1 MKTDSLHILMQYAA
15 ARRRAAIPDR
25 DALERWREP
34 RILRHLDRV
43 RAASPFYRELWQGLD
58 TRDWR
63 RFPEIDK
70 KAMMEHFD
78 TLNTAGVRREE
89 AMELALEGER
99 TRDFTPEI
107 GGLTIGLSSG
117 TSGSRGLFLV
127 SRRERLAWTGT
138 ILQRVLPGPLLQ
150 GHRIAFFL
158 RADSNLYGSV
168 RSRRVAFEF
177 YDLLHPLERHVERLN
192 AQRPSVLA
200 APPSMLRL
208 LAGEVRSGRLRIA
221 PGHLVSM
228 AEVLDP
234 LDRRMIEESFGLRI
248 HQVYQCTEGF
258 LGASCSHG
266 TLHLNEDVVHIEK
279 EYVDAE
285 RKTFVPIVTDFVRF
299 SQPIVRYRLGDLLTE
314 SPVSCA
320 CGSPFTAIERI
331 EGRSDDLFVL
341 PAANGTGFV
350 TLFPDYVSRAI
361 IGASE
366 RVEAYRA
373 VLHAPDRLEI
383 ELDTA
388 AAAGTEA
395 RAQTE
400 SDVENAL
407 AALCARI
414 GAAMPETAFAPY
426 AFVPGAVKLR
436 RVQRRFAVNDRMEP
450 V

>member
-1 MKTDSLHILMQYAA
+1 MNTDSLHILMQYLA
-15 ARRRAAIPDR
+15 ARKRASILDR
-25 DALERWREP
+25 GKLESWREP
-34 RILRHLDRV
+34 RLIRHLERV
-43 RAASPFYRELWQGLD
+43 RAASPFYRELWAGID
-58 TRDWR
+58 VRDWR
-63 RFPEIDK
+63 RFPQIDK
-70 KAMMEHFD
+70 KIMMERFD
-78 TLNTAGVRREE
+78 TLNTAGIRRDD
-89 AMELALEGER
+89 AMNLALEAER

-150 GHRIAFFL
+150 GHTIAFFL

-177 YDLLHPLERHVERLN
+177 YDLLHPLERHVQRLN

-208 LAGEVRSGRLRIA
+208 LAGEVRAGRLKIS

-234 LDRRMIEESFGLRI
+234 LDRRVIEESFGLRI

-279 EYVDAE
+279 EYIDAE
-285 RKTFVPIVTDFVRF
+285 RKTFLPIVTDFVRF

-314 SPVSCA
+314 SADNCA
-320 CGSPFTAIERI
+320 CGSPFAAIERI

-341 PAANGTGFV
+341 PAADGAGFV

-361 IGASE
+361 IGASD

-373 VLHAPDRLEI
+373 TLNSPTRLLV

-388 AAAGTEA
+388 AGEGSEE
-395 RAQTE
+395 RVRIE
-400 SDVENAL
+400 SEVRLAL
-407 AALCARI
+407 VKLCARI
-414 GAAMPETAFAPY
+414 GAAVPDTEFVPY

-436 RVQRRFAVNDRMEP
+436 RIQRRFAVNDRMEP